1 MTITNVLVLI
11 IQGLMLL
18 VALVRSSSEPG
29 VIQYI
34 GDKWVEEHEIMTLQ
48 MSDYFSCQFLK
59 YSIDIT
65 SDSEFVDRDLSTM
78 IYQT

>member
-1 MTITNVLVLI
+1 
-11 IQGLMLL
+11 MLL

-48 MSDYFSCQFLK
+48 MSDYFSGQFLK